1 MKVVAKIRRGEPSLT
16 IKLVSW
22 LVGYL
27 IIRKINLLEY
37 VLEIGADMLGRCS
50 DFTQKNKAED
60 YV

>member
-1 MKVVAKIRRGEPSLT
+1 MARIHRAEPSLT

-37 VLEIGADMLGRCS
+37 VLEIGTDMLGRCS